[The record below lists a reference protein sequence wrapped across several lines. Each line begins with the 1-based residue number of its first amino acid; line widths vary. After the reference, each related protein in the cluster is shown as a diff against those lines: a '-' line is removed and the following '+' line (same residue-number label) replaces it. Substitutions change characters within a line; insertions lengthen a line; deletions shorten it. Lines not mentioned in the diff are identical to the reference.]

1 MIKRKIT
8 GETPEARSDK
18 TKPRKEG
25 EEREEKVEKSKKETG
40 WLDGGQVAVK
50 ATILSAMRVM
60 FEEKQQGLLEKIA
73 TRGKYGKHKVEN
85 VSKEE
90 LEKMNIWMRKSWST
104 RAQRLK
110 MMPAELR
117 ERDLWKD
124 STQKALKLWVEENV
138 GSRCEYHIL

>member
-1 MIKRKIT
+1 M
-8 GETPEARSDK
+8 A
-18 TKPRKEG
+18 
-25 EEREEKVEKSKKETG
+25 KSKKETG
-40 WLDGGQVAVK
+40 WPDGGQVAVK

-60 FEEKQQGLLEKIA
+60 FEDKQQGLLEKIA

-110 MMPAELR
+110 MMPAEPR